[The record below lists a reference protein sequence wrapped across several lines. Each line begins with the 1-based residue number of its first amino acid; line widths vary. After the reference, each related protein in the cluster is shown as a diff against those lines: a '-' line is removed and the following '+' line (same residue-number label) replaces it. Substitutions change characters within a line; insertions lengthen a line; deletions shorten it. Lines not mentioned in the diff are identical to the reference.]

1 MKDKFGSYINSLMA
15 TVVDKE
21 AAEFIKELALEEL
34 KRLNVNIK
42 EFLHKYEQDASE
54 EVEKTEKQL
63 LQEKK
68 QNG

>member
-21 AAEFIKELALEEL
+21 AAEFVKELALEEL

-42 EFLHKYEQDASE
+42 EFLHIS
-54 EVEKTEKQL
+54 TT
-63 LQEKK
+63 
-68 QNG
+68 